1 MTSILSAKFYNQL
14 WMQSADRDKHP
25 GVLTDDGV
33 DVPAWVAHERA
44 FLAARVNEERF
55 KRGLPPVPERRVKEG
70 ERVGDPDY
78 GKRLAEH
85 CAQLAV
91 EK

>member
-14 WMQSADRDKHP
+14 WMQSADRDKRPHE
-25 GVLTDDGV
+25 VSDDGV
-33 DVPAWVAHERA
+33 DVPAWVLHERA
-44 FLAARVNEERF
+44 YLAERINEERA
-55 KRGLPPVPERRVKEG
+55 KRGFSPISGARVRDG
-70 ERVGDPDY
+70 ERVGDPQY

>member
-14 WMQSADRDKHP
+14 WMKSADRDKHE
-25 GVLTDDGV
+25 GMFDDDGV

-44 FLAARVNEERF
+44 YLAARVNEERA
-55 KRGLPPVPERRVKEG
+55 KRGLPPVSEIHIKEG
-70 ERVGDPDY
+70 ERVGDPEY

-85 CAQLAV
+85 CAGLA
-91 EK
+91 EKR